1 MSAKPRGN
9 LPSHQ
14 VKTFARRHEKA
25 ALPHQ
30 ESDFAFFWQYALC
43 GSFLRFHGIPPLH
56 QFPSLK
62 RPEAPIMR
70 LVGKIPGEAT
80 KGLSVI
86 SAHWVSFVVE
96 QCTLIPYHVSLSET
110 SILYYYK
117 ILSISLLILWN
128 GQAQEFRSTPNKKQ
142 CLHSPSSSSVSKSD
156 GCRSASMRF
165 CSSRCSS

>member
-1 MSAKPRGN
+1 
-9 LPSHQ
+9 
-14 VKTFARRHEKA
+14 
-25 ALPHQ
+25 
-30 ESDFAFFWQYALC
+30 
-43 GSFLRFHGIPPLH
+43 
-56 QFPSLK
+56 
-62 RPEAPIMR
+62 MR

-117 ILSISLLILWN
+117 ILFISLLILWN

-142 CLHSPSSSSVSKSD
+142 CLHSPSSSSISKSD
-156 GCRSASMRF
+156 GCRCASMRIT
-165 CSSRCSS
+165 SREIIPTGMIFLLFLPSQRKLRTSFPIAFACVYGQRVRGCVQRLENQMMEQVR

>member
-1 MSAKPRGN
+1 VVLASWDIHMKKPRLKSLVSWANRFNWTYFLFALFSRAEEGMMGGKADKH
-9 LPSHQ
+9 LPPN
-14 VKTFARRHEKA
+14 A

-30 ESDFAFFWQYALC
+30 KSDFAFFWQYALC

-96 QCTLIPYHVSLSET
+96 QCT
-110 SILYYYK
+110 
-117 ILSISLLILWN
+117 
-128 GQAQEFRSTPNKKQ
+128 
-142 CLHSPSSSSVSKSD
+142 
-156 GCRSASMRF
+156 
-165 CSSRCSS
+165 

>member
-1 MSAKPRGN
+1 
-9 LPSHQ
+9 
-14 VKTFARRHEKA
+14 
-25 ALPHQ
+25 
-30 ESDFAFFWQYALC
+30 
-43 GSFLRFHGIPPLH
+43 
-56 QFPSLK
+56 
-62 RPEAPIMR
+62 MR
-70 LVGKIPGEAT
+70 LMGKIPGEAT

-142 CLHSPSSSSVSKSD
+142 CPSFSLFLQCIEERWLPLRLDALLLV
-156 GCRSASMRF
+156 AL
-165 CSSRCSS
+165 